1 MTTPT
6 DAPTATGAELR
17 RGPFRVGDKVQ
28 LTDPKG
34 RLHTITLQPGGTFHT
49 HKGYFK
55 HEQIIGQPEG
65 SVVVNTAE
73 IEYLALRPL
82 LADYVLSMPRGAAVA
97 AVPPAAQHTTQVDA
111 VAVPFVQGSEVDPRM
126 SGTDLLNHLAARS
139 GGARLVPV
147 VEQGRVTGVLDL
159 ADVARAVRGT

>member
-1 MTTPT
+1 MP
-6 DAPTATGAELR
+6 DAAAH
-17 RGPFRVGDKVQ
+17 
-28 LTDPKG
+28 
-34 RLHTITLQPGGTFHT
+34 RL
-49 HKGYFK
+49 
-55 HEQIIGQPEG
+55 
-65 SVVVNTAE
+65 VVVGQGGVPIA
-73 IEYLALRPL
+73 
-82 LADYVLSMPRGAAVA
+82 VLDDDAVA

-111 VAVPFVQGSEVDPRM
+111 VAVPFVRGSEVDPRM